1 MVYIYI
7 CVCVCV
13 WFFIFSEIFF
23 NFQCIDFSHLA
34 LNFPEVFDTFC
45 KVYII
50 QYLIPNKFF

>member
-1 MVYIYI
+1 MCV